1 MSDIKIIIRTP
12 DQTRKAEVVVSDE
25 FTGADILENAVSNW
39 NLPTDT
45 DYQLSSIDNNF
56 MIQPSQ
62 SLRIAGI
69 KDGSLLEIQP
79 VLVAG

>member
-1 MSDIKIIIRTP
+1 MSDIKVIIRTP

-39 NLPTDT
+39 KLPTDT
-45 DYQLSSIDNNF
+45 DYQLASIDNNS
-56 MIQPSQ
+56 MVQPSQ
-62 SLRIAGI
+62 SLRVAGI
-69 KDGSLLEIQP
+69 KDGSLLDVQP